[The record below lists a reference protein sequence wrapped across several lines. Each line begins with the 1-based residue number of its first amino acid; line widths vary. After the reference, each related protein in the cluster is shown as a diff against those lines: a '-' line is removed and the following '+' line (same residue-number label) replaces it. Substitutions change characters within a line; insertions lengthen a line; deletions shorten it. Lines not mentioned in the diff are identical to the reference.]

1 MNIYCKIDNKL
12 EQVGTVEKFIYDNE
26 VFYKVCRLG
35 MFDCVYN
42 EYDFKEFKSTTNFI
56 IK

>member
-1 MNIYCKIDNKL
+1 MNIYCKIENKL
-12 EQVGTVEKFIYDNE
+12 EQVGRVEKFIYDNE

-35 MFDCVYN
+35 MFDTVYN
-42 EYDFKEFKSTTNFI
+42 ESDFEEFKSTTNFI